1 MLILGRAGTGKS
13 AVIVNIMKLLGS
25 YAITGG
31 PTGIASKGINGNTF

>member
-13 AVIVNIMKLLGS
+13 AVIISIMKLLKE

-31 PTGIASKGINGNTF
+31 PTGMASKGINGKTL